1 MTRNHK
7 ISAALVALFA
17 IVVAAIALTAGGGE
31 DDPGAA
37 ISKAPE
43 AAAEPSTPPTGATTV
58 VRASDHRRLGRA
70 GKSGVTFTEFLD
82 FECESCRAAY
92 PVVEQLRKQYAGK
105 VTFALRYFPI
115 EAHRNAMNA
124 AMAVEAAHQQGELEA
139 MYSKMYET
147 QESWGEQ
154 QQSQATLFRGFA
166 KELGLDLKQYDA
178 DIARDA
184 THVRIGEDI
193 EAGRALGVEGT
204 PTFFINE
211 QRIQPKSVE
220 ELQQALDAAI
230 ASS

>member
-1 MTRNHK
+1 M
-7 ISAALVALFA
+7 
-17 IVVAAIALTAGGGE
+17 
-31 DDPGAA
+31 
-37 ISKAPE
+37 
-43 AAAEPSTPPTGATTV
+43 

-70 GKSGVTFTEFLD
+70 GRSGVTFTEFLD

-92 PVVEQLRKQYAGK
+92 PVVEQLRQQYAGK
-105 VTFALRYFPI
+105 VTFVLRYFPI
-115 EAHRNAMNA
+115 DAHHNAMNA

-154 QQSQATLFRGFA
+154 QKSQAALFRGFA

-184 THVRIGEDI
+184 THVRISEDI
-193 EAGRALGVEGT
+193 QDGRALGVEGT

-211 QRIQPKSVE
+211 QRIQPRTVK

-230 ASS
+230 ANS